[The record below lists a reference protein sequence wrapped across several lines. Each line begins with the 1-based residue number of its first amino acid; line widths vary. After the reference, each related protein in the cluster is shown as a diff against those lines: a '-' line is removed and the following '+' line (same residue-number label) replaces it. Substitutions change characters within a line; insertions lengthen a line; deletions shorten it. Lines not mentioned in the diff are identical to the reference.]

1 MRCSVAFAAAILLAS
16 AATADPPGQSRST
29 FVPRDD
35 SPRAGLA
42 APVLPAQKVETV
54 PPSRGDPFDTLIRLE
69 APGRERLFGTL
80 DTERELEER
89 LRQERKDYDARAK
102 EEGRT
107 PLGPIVF
114 PDKPEL
120 TDEAYQPRTFE
131 PVVCLAEPSYVVYR
145 RLYFEEKNAER
156 YGWELG
162 PLQPTISS
170 LYFFRDVLLL
180 PHNLAS
186 YPCRRFDSSAGHCL
200 PGDPVPYILYPPEFT
215 GSGLLAEVGAIAL
228 LAVSIP

>member
-1 MRCSVAFAAAILLAS
+1 MVAAA
-16 AATADPPGQSRST
+16 AAADGPGGQPRSS

-42 APVLPAQKVETV
+42 APVMPAQKVEAM
-54 PPSRGDPFDTLIRLE
+54 PPSRGDPFDALIRLD

-80 DTERELEER
+80 DTEAELEER
-89 LRQERKDYDARAK
+89 MRQERKDYDARAK
-102 EEGRT
+102 EEGRV
-107 PLGPIVF
+107 PLGPIIF

-120 TDEAYQPRTFE
+120 TDLKYDPRKFE
-131 PVVCLAEPSYVVYR
+131 PMVCLAEPSYVVYR

-162 PLQPTISS
+162 PLQPTIST
-170 LYFFRDVLLL
+170 LYFFRDIIML

-200 PGDPVPYILYPPEFT
+200 PGDPVPYILYPPELT

>member
-1 MRCSVAFAAAILLAS
+1 LLFAGAAI
-16 AATADPPGQSRST
+16 ADGPAGQPRSD
-29 FVPRDD
+29 FVPR
-35 SPRAGLA
+35 SEPHAGLG
-42 APVLPAQKVETV
+42 APVLAAQKLEPL
-54 PPSRGDPFDTLIRLE
+54 PPEKKDPYEALIRLE
-69 APGRERLFGTL
+69 APGRERLFGSR

-89 LRQERKDYDARAK
+89 MRQERKDYDARAK

-120 TDEAYQPRTFE
+120 TDEPFQTRKFE

-162 PLQPTISS
+162 PMQPLVSS
-170 LYFFRDVLLL
+170 LYFFRDVAML

-200 PGDPVPYILYPPEFT
+200 PGDPVPYIFYPPELT

-228 LAVSIP
+228 LAYAIP